1 MRTFSAFN
9 KSLFGSASIFAA
21 LFLTPCT
28 GMAQYAA
35 AQTLRLAEAE
45 NSKIAGAIGQF
56 CFDAT
61 LCFLCAMGVLVL
73 GFIVYMVKSFADLS
87 KRNTQLRQIVIL
99 ALALGLSAL
108 GSSCSPA
115 QKARAEQYR
124 VAMEAEQRLC
134 PMEHHYHGADDW
146 INNAYAYHNTSVWYG
161 PTFCK
166 QCGQRI
172 TPNH

>member
-1 MRTFSAFN
+1 MAPAACPAGLLHVRPGGGMLRSFVSKWRTSFHFRLAIATGFAVALIV
-9 KSLFGSASIFAA
+9 SLY
-21 LFLTPCT
+21 CVV
-28 GMAQYAA
+28 QYARHA
-35 AQTLRLAEAE
+35 
-45 NSKIAGAIGQF
+45 
-56 CFDAT
+56 
-61 LCFLCAMGVLVL
+61 
-73 GFIVYMVKSFADLS
+73 SFAES
-87 KRNTQLRQIVIL
+87 
-99 ALALGLSAL
+99 
-108 GSSCSPA
+108 A